1 MKNNLKGS
9 FDSLNLKEMIN
20 ITFLG
25 EGGFSKVYLVATRD
39 NKRFALKCI
48 DKNVILNNN
57 MEESIVNVASLMKTL
72 NFPFILTLFQTF
84 KDVDRIYFL
93 TEFI

>member
-1 MKNNLKGS
+1 MKNDSKRS
-9 FDSLNLKEMIN
+9 FDSLNLEEMIN
-20 ITFLG
+20 VTFLG

-39 NKRFALKCI
+39 NKLFALKCI
-48 DKNVILNNN
+48 DKNVIVNND

-72 NFPFILTLFQTF
+72 SFPFILTLFQTF
-84 KDVDRIYFL
+84 KDEDRIFFL